1 MVQWRIN
8 CINHLYY
15 NITLLYKWHVNVTEH
30 VHNDDKDV
38 DAGVIVVKLGKNDV
52 DVGHGNK
59 KAVQTDA
66 RNKGAVVDASKLIF

>member
-15 NITLLYKWHVNVTEH
+15 NITLLYKWHANVTEH
-30 VHNDDKDV
+30 VHNDDKD
-38 DAGVIVVKLGKNDV
+38 AAGGVIVVKHDKNDV

-66 RNKGAVVDASKLIF
+66 RNKGGVVDASKLVF